1 MGDIMQKSIVLI
13 AGSKNTK
20 DHLYSQ
26 LKEFIPEYISI
37 SSYAS
42 EENMP
47 DEITADLII
56 YSSDNMENE
65 IKERGIKLNCK
76 DYIISER
83 SINFDYIELVA
94 NIPPKTEVL
103 LVNDEKETAH
113 SSIEDLM
120 ELGLNHIKYYPY
132 YPGIESYKKLKIAIT
147 PGESDKVPDC
157 VEKVI
162 DLGPRIMDINTLY
175 NIMDKL
181 NFGNKDTRFFHEEI
195 YAKDHKCIKNISL
208 VNNNVNTLNTY
219 LNNIV
224 DSLVNGILVIDENG
238 YIKYANEQMTKLLSP
253 DKRNIENR
261 NVKNLVDKEALK
273 YFMSADFYENKE
285 IEIFGSMIKTSKF
298 KIPNSDNVVI
308 TTSKRKKSKHKE

>member
-1 MGDIMQKSIVLI
+1 MQKSIVLI

-181 NFGNKDTRFFHEEI
+181 NFGNKDTRFFTKRYMQKI
-195 YAKDHKCIKNISL
+195 I
-208 VNNNVNTLNTY
+208 NV
-219 LNNIV
+219 
-224 DSLVNGILVIDENG
+224 
-238 YIKYANEQMTKLLSP
+238 
-253 DKRNIENR
+253 
-261 NVKNLVDKEALK
+261 
-273 YFMSADFYENKE
+273 
-285 IEIFGSMIKTSKF
+285 SK
-298 KIPNSDNVVI
+298 
-308 TTSKRKKSKHKE
+308 